1 VCGNRR
7 RATLTAFRERAG
19 RADGHRPVVGTR
31 IVIAA
36 GRSTLRAALD
46 RALTAAGFEVTA
58 QCATAHAAVRAVTR
72 DRPDV
77 CVVDSQL
84 PGGALVAA
92 AAIALPPSPPAV
104 LVIDPEGSEA
114 SLRAAELAGASGY
127 LRGELDENRLT
138 DAIAALSEQRET
150 RS

>member
-1 VCGNRR
+1 M
-7 RATLTAFRERAG
+7 
-19 RADGHRPVVGTR
+19 GTR
-31 IVIAA
+31 ILIAA

-58 QCATAHAAVRAVTR
+58 QCATAHAAVQAVTR
-72 DRPDV
+72 DHPDV

-104 LVIDPEGSEA
+104 LVIDPDGGDVE
-114 SLRAAELAGASGY
+114 LRAAELAGASGY
-127 LRGELDENRLT
+127 LRGELDESRLAE
-138 DAIAALSEQRET
+138 AIAALTKERDT